1 MFEESLGR
9 AAEFGNLIEIRPLL
23 LHHLQRLRL
32 EHFDGLD
39 VNVAICDQAVLGLS
53 VDGLDYSA
61 ATAAA
66 AAILPLR
73 QF

>member
-1 MFEESLGR
+1 
-9 AAEFGNLIEIRPLL
+9 
-23 LHHLQRLRL
+23 
-32 EHFDGLD
+32 
-39 VNVAICDQAVLGLS
+39 VAICDQAVLGLS